1 VIVPLVLGAL
11 VGGGAMVAW
20 KLLFPSPPPL
30 QAAIDRLNRRNELVG
45 IANRDAGADADDD
58 LFGRTIGVTAAR
70 VARNL
75 GLNMRTLEAD
85 LRLVGRPIEQHLAQ
99 KVLLAVFGVAL
110 PTLVGVIWSVAGFE
124 VPLVLPAGVSLALGT
139 FFFFAPDFS
148 VRSEAAD
155 RRAEFRQALGSFLD
169 LVVISLAGGAG
180 VESALRDA
188 ARIGNGWA
196 FRQMDNALEVTAL
209 TGETPWAALAR
220 LGDEVGVDELSE
232 LAASISLAGTE
243 GARVRES
250 LAVKATSLRDHAL
263 AEAEAEAQATTEKM
277 ALPVV
282 LLFLGFLILIGFPA
296 VDIIL
301 SGF

>member
-1 VIVPLVLGAL
+1 MIVPLVLGAL

-124 VPLVLPAGVSLALGT
+124 VPLVLPANHGRAQST
-139 FFFFAPDFS
+139 PDC
-148 VRSEAAD
+148 
-155 RRAEFRQALGSFLD
+155 
-169 LVVISLAGGAG
+169 
-180 VESALRDA
+180 
-188 ARIGNGWA
+188 
-196 FRQMDNALEVTAL
+196 
-209 TGETPWAALAR
+209 GE
-220 LGDEVGVDELSE
+220 
-232 LAASISLAGTE
+232 
-243 GARVRES
+243 
-250 LAVKATSLRDHAL
+250 
-263 AEAEAEAQATTEKM
+263 
-277 ALPVV
+277 
-282 LLFLGFLILIGFPA
+282 
-296 VDIIL
+296 
-301 SGF
+301 